1 MNLLYIDPGT
11 GSMLFS
17 VVIGLVATLY
27 FLSKAFIIKI
37 KFFLSGKRKLE
48 KDTKKDIVIFSED
61 KRYWGVFQPVIE
73 ELETRNIPVTY
84 YTQDKD
90 DPFFQQNYSLAKGEF
105 IGKGNLGFSKLNIL
119 EAKICLMTTPGL
131 DVYQLKRS
139 KGVDYYYHVLHAVDD
154 ATSYRLFGLDY
165 FDGVFLTGSYQK
177 AHIRLL
183 EKQRGIKEK
192 ELIVAGC
199 TYLDSLESRLKSFE
213 AEKNGI
219 TVLVAPS
226 WGPSGIL
233 SRYGDK
239 LLTPLME
246 TGFKIIVRPH
256 PQSLISEKE
265 TIDSLMEKYAGDNI
279 KWDFNRENLESLSK
293 ASIMISDFSGV
304 IFDYAFL
311 FEKPFIYANCDFD
324 MRPYDAYDIPESPW
338 KFRVLEEIGIPLEE
352 KNFGKI
358 KEIIEKGIA
367 SENLN
372 KKIKAAKDTAWE
384 HRGMAGKIIA
394 DSILKKLEKINL

>member
-1 MNLLYIDPGT
+1 MIFLYIDPGT

-37 KFFLSGKRKLE
+37 KFLITGKGNISKEQR
-48 KDTKKDIVIFSED
+48 KDIVIFSED
-61 KRYWGVFQPVIE
+61 KRYWGVFKPVID
-73 ELETRNIPVTY
+73 ELEALNVPVTY
-84 YTQDKD
+84 YSQDKD
-90 DPFFQQNYSLAKGEF
+90 DPFFRENYKLAKGEF

-165 FDGVFLTGSYQK
+165 FDGVFLTGSYQE
-177 AHIRLL
+177 AHIRFL
-183 EKQRGIKEK
+183 EKLRGIREK
-192 ELIVAGC
+192 ELVVAGC
-199 TYLDSLESRLKSFE
+199 TYLDSLESRLKNFE
-213 AEKNGI
+213 SGGNET
-219 TVLVAPS
+219 TVLLAPS

-233 SRYGDK
+233 TKYGES
-239 LLTPLME
+239 LLTPLAD
-246 TGFKIIVRPH
+246 TGFNIIIRPH
-256 PQSLISEKE
+256 PQSLISERE
-265 TIDSLMEKYAGDNI
+265 TIDDLMEKYNGENI
-279 KWDFNRENLESLSK
+279 KWDFNRENLESLAK

-324 MRPYDAYDIPESPW
+324 MRPYDAYDVPETPW
-338 KFRVLEEIGIPLEE
+338 KFRILSEIGIPLEE
-352 KNFGKI
+352 KDFCNI
-358 KEIIEKGIA
+358 KAVIEKGIK
-367 SENLN
+367 SESLN
-372 KKIKAAKDTAWE
+372 QKIRAAKETAWE
-384 HRGMAGKIIA
+384 HRGEAGKIIA
-394 DSILKKLEKINL
+394 DNILKKLEKIN

>member
-1 MNLLYIDPGT
+1 MIFLYIDPGT

-37 KFFLSGKRKLE
+37 KFLITGKGNISKE
-48 KDTKKDIVIFSED
+48 QKKDIVIFSED
-61 KRYWGVFQPVIE
+61 KRYWGVFKPVID
-73 ELETRNIPVTY
+73 ELEALNVPVTY
-84 YTQDKD
+84 YSQDKD
-90 DPFFQQNYSLAKGEF
+90 DPFFRENYKLAKGEF

-165 FDGVFLTGSYQK
+165 FDGVFLTGSY
-177 AHIRLL
+177 R
-183 EKQRGIKEK
+183 
-192 ELIVAGC
+192 
-199 TYLDSLESRLKSFE
+199 LESRLKNFE
-213 AEKNGI
+213 SGGNET
-219 TVLVAPS
+219 TVLLAPS

-233 SRYGDK
+233 TKYGES
-239 LLTPLME
+239 LLTPLAD
-246 TGFKIIVRPH
+246 TGFNIIIRPH
-256 PQSLISEKE
+256 PQSLISEKN
-265 TIDSLMEKYAGDNI
+265 TIDSLMEKYTGEKI
-279 KWDFNRENLESLSK
+279 RWDFNRENLESLSK

-324 MRPYDAYDIPESPW
+324 MRPYDAYDVPETPW
-338 KFRVLEEIGIPLEE
+338 KFRILSEIGIPLEE
-352 KNFGKI
+352 KDFCNI
-358 KEIIEKGIA
+358 KAVIEKGIK
-367 SENLN
+367 SESLN
-372 KKIKAAKDTAWE
+372 QKIRAAKETAWE
-384 HRGMAGKIIA
+384 HRGEAGKIIA
-394 DSILKKLEKINL
+394 DNILKKLEKIN